1 MYILVLGGTGAMGK
15 PLVKALSKENMVY
28 VTSRS
33 VHQSS
38 GNIKYLQGN
47 ARNKDFLNEILSIHY
62 WDAIVDFMVY
72 PEDEFKENLS
82 NFLDN
87 TKQYI
92 YISSARVYAESPNLI
107 TEETPRL
114 LDVSKDKEFLKTN
127 EYALAK
133 AREEDLLR
141 KSGRTNY
148 TIVRPSITYNTDRLQ
163 LGVLEKENWL
173 YRALHGRTIV
183 FSRDVSDKLTTMTWV
198 EDVSL
203 GIASLIGK
211 EHALGETFHITYP
224 QSILW
229 TEVLDIY
236 LSVLGNYFGD
246 GRRIPVIMTEKS
258 TNLKFKGRIYQLIYC
273 RYFNRTFDN
282 TKISHFVDVH
292 NFKSPEEGLS
302 SCLSQFLKNP
312 KFLNI
317 DWCIEAVNDRV
328 AGEYTPLNEI
338 PTIRGR
344 VNYILYRYNLKWIRV
359 SISFLLNLLRRIK
372 NSIR

>member
-15 PLVKALSKENMVY
+15 PLVAALSTENMVY

-33 VHQSS
+33 AHQSI
-38 GNIKYLQGN
+38 GNVKYLQGN
-47 ARNKDFLNEILSIHY
+47 ARNKDFLNKILSIHH

-72 PEDEFKENLS
+72 PEDEFKEYLS
-82 NFLDN
+82 KFLDS

-92 YISSARVYAESPNLI
+92 YISSARVYAESSNLI

-141 KSGRTNY
+141 KSSRTNY

-183 FSRDVSDKLTTMTWV
+183 FSRDVSDKLTTMTWG

-211 EHALGETFHITYP
+211 EQALGETFHITYP
-224 QSILW
+224 QSMLW

-236 LSVLGNYFGD
+236 LKVLGNYFGD

-258 TNLKFKGRIYQLIYC
+258 TNICGKLLLSTRCVFKMVQL
-273 RYFNRTFDN
+273 
-282 TKISHFVDVH
+282 V
-292 NFKSPEEGLS
+292 E
-302 SCLSQFLKNP
+302 
-312 KFLNI
+312 
-317 DWCIEAVNDRV
+317 
-328 AGEYTPLNEI
+328 
-338 PTIRGR
+338 
-344 VNYILYRYNLKWIRV
+344 
-359 SISFLLNLLRRIK
+359 
-372 NSIR
+372 NSGIC

>member
-33 VHQSS
+33 SHKSI

-47 ARNKDFLNEILSIHY
+47 ARNKDFLNEALSIHY

-92 YISSARVYAESPNLI
+92 YISSARVYAESSNLI
-107 TEETPRL
+107 TEDTPRL

-163 LGVLEKENWL
+163 LGVL
-173 YRALHGRTIV
+173 
-183 FSRDVSDKLTTMTWV
+183 
-198 EDVSL
+198 
-203 GIASLIGK
+203 
-211 EHALGETFHITYP
+211 
-224 QSILW
+224 
-229 TEVLDIY
+229 
-236 LSVLGNYFGD
+236 
-246 GRRIPVIMTEKS
+246 
-258 TNLKFKGRIYQLIYC
+258 
-273 RYFNRTFDN
+273 
-282 TKISHFVDVH
+282 
-292 NFKSPEEGLS
+292 
-302 SCLSQFLKNP
+302 
-312 KFLNI
+312 
-317 DWCIEAVNDRV
+317 
-328 AGEYTPLNEI
+328 
-338 PTIRGR
+338 
-344 VNYILYRYNLKWIRV
+344 
-359 SISFLLNLLRRIK
+359 
-372 NSIR
+372 